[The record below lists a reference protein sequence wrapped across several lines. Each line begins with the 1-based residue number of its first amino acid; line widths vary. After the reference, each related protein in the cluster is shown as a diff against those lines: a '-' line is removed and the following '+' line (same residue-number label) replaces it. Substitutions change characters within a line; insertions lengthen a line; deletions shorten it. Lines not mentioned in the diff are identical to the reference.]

1 MQWVR
6 DALPS
11 FPSCV
16 AVALPQCELLTFLPD
31 YRLHSPDLGF
41 PGNSDS
47 KLSTCNAGDPGSI
60 PGWGRPPGE
69 GNGEWH
75 GEGNPLSGLQIHT
88 WPYDH
93 AWESLEDCLQGVDLT
108 VRHLSVHLF
117 VLLQA
122 GKVHKKVGAITR

>member
-1 MQWVR
+1 M
-6 DALPS
+6 ALDNIIVI
-11 FPSCV
+11 C
-16 AVALPQCELLTFLPD
+16 QD
-31 YRLHSPDLGF
+31 F
-41 PGNSDS
+41 PGGSVS
-47 KLSTCNAGDPGSI
+47 KESACNAGDPGSI